1 MQSTFLTKAVYVLAL
16 IVLSYLILHS
26 LKFYFVPVAFAGL
39 FAMLMLPL
47 CSRLERWNFPPLLA
61 AFLCLL
67 LILSVIAIMVAVFS
81 AQVVSFAK
89 ALPEVGN
96 ELKYKF
102 NSIDQ
107 WFQHLTGYSSADQM
121 NAFNGQLDQLFTMAG
136 GITTKVLVATG
147 GTMLQLGLMMVHF
160 ILFLLYRHRIKEVS
174 FRILPT
180 AQHETAVQMFHE
192 ITRVTQRY
200 LSGVLIVMSV
210 LAVLNSV
217 GLLIIGLHHAIVIGV
232 FAAVLNVIPYVGVWT
247 AAALAMLYAF
257 ATEGDNWYML
267 AVLLVFFITHF
278 LDANILTPKITGSK
292 IRLNPM
298 ATLAAIIFGELT
310 WGIAGMILFIPL
322 LGIAKIIFSHVE
334 TLKPLS
340 DLIGDDEL
348 KGESRLMK
356 ALKKMRMKKSAQKG

>member
-1 MQSTFLTKAVYVLAL
+1 
-16 IVLSYLILHS
+16 
-26 LKFYFVPVAFAGL
+26 
-39 FAMLMLPL
+39 
-47 CSRLERWNFPPLLA
+47 C
-61 AFLCLL
+61 
-67 LILSVIAIMVAVFS
+67 
-81 AQVVSFAK
+81 
-89 ALPEVGN
+89 
-96 ELKYKF
+96 
-102 NSIDQ
+102 
-107 WFQHLTGYSSADQM
+107 
-121 NAFNGQLDQLFTMAG
+121 
-136 GITTKVLVATG
+136 
-147 GTMLQLGLMMVHF
+147 
-160 ILFLLYRHRIKEVS
+160 

-180 AQHETAVQMFHE
+180 AQHETAVQIFSE
-192 ITRVTQRY
+192 IAKVTQRY

-310 WGIAGMILFIPL
+310 WGIA
-322 LGIAKIIFSHVE
+322 
-334 TLKPLS
+334 
-340 DLIGDDEL
+340 
-348 KGESRLMK
+348 
-356 ALKKMRMKKSAQKG
+356 